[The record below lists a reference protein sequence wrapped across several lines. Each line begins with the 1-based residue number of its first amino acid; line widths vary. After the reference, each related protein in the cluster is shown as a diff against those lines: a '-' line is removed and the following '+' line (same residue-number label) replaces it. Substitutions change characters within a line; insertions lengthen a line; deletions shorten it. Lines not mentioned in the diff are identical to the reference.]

1 MDYETFIQFFNT
13 MAKEERLAIGDYTL
27 EYIKSPGVFLGQEE
41 TIYYSKGKYMLGTDS
56 IREFYKPGSIM
67 PTQDTSY
74 EKSGIKNFSKLI
86 DYLDYL
92 YNTNIDRLK
101 EEERQ
106 REQRIDEYLKEE
118 ERKQKKVDDFIN
130 PI

>member
-56 IREFYKPGSIM
+56 IHEFYKPGSIM

-74 EKSGIKNFSKLI
+74 EKSGIKDFDKLL

-92 YNTNIDRLK
+92 YESNIDRLR

-106 REQRIDEYLKEE
+106 KEQRRIKQLKEE
-118 ERKQKKVDDFIN
+118 ERKQKKVNDFIN
-130 PI
+130 PT